1 MNRSSQIYGIKRF
14 PFKTNVTYQPEI
26 ALNANGG
33 SIKVKIK
40 SGDNEKA
47 KLNARSKDNDR
58 FMKAVNK
65 TVDAFLAQDK
75 QLGKSL
81 LHKLTLKQK

>member
-1 MNRSSQIYGIKRF
+1 M
-14 PFKTNVTYQPEI
+14 
-26 ALNANGG
+26 A
-33 SIKVKIK
+33 
-40 SGDNEKA
+40 GDNEKA